1 MSLVSS
7 LRRHLLPAL
16 TGCLLLLLGAL
27 AATARADE
35 YGGLG
40 GLAVFKPGKNGGPL
54 EVNPRSHRAFGVAP
68 DGSSYI
74 AETIEIAG
82 KPYFRI
88 QKLGSKGEYLAEARV
103 KLATQPYQLD
113 GVAIDAEKQRL
124 YVLAV
129 GERKGEGAQPVFDPE
144 APVAAELYAF
154 STTALEPATG
164 TDAGLLAGETTLGA
178 LSEEAGVPLLDPHG
192 IAVDP
197 TTHDVLILGQQ
208 DESKKK
214 GEEEPR
220 AAVQRVHTEGAAEGE
235 LGPRY
240 VDTENCLDEGEAIE
254 AEPACA
260 EGSGQ
265 PTSPFV
271 SPGGRVY
278 GMRAGEL
285 WEIPAS
291 EGAAEAFASHPKA
304 YEAKSKRLFTIGR
317 GQGIAGEEGIVEPL
331 VESEQG
337 GALAFVPTGPA
348 SGRIYLDAEITA
360 EEGGGTVSKNKGAA
374 VLGYDEDGG
383 TPSARGARLDG
394 WTERDQ
400 RRRKVPLAAGERAA
414 PAGRRR
420 DRAAAAVRRDHLSR
434 HRERAAVRGGG
445 RRMWARA
452 RDAAKV
458 TDPNNKSSPHA
469 QYKYVWEFGDG
480 VTVEGSGTR
489 EFRAEHA
496 YAIEGRYEV
505 KLTVIDEGKR
515 TAVQTHVVQV
525 NAPPVLASIASLGAG
540 NSGGGGGGGSGGG
553 GAGRGVSGATST
565 HVPDA
570 TLAGT
575 SLAVSGSG
583 GVTLKL
589 ACPAGEASCSGTVTL
604 RTLGAIPATA
614 HARKRVLTLAAG
626 SFTVVGGKIAAV
638 TLRLSARARALLAR
652 MHVLRVQA
660 VIVAHDPA
668 GATHTTQ
675 AIVTLR
681 LGRALHRR

>member
-1 MSLVSS
+1 MRSA
-7 LRRHLLPAL
+7 LLP
-16 TGCLLLLLGAL
+16 T
-27 AATARADE
+27 AARTSLKQSKSQVSPTFASKSWVRKANTS
-35 YGGLG
+35 L
-40 GLAVFKPGKNGGPL
+40 
-54 EVNPRSHRAFGVAP
+54 
-68 DGSSYI
+68 
-74 AETIEIAG
+74 
-82 KPYFRI
+82 
-88 QKLGSKGEYLAEARV
+88 KLRV

-214 GEEEPR
+214 GEEELR

-291 EGAAEAFASHPKA
+291 EGAAEAFASRPKA

-383 TPSARGARLDG
+383 TPSARELG
-394 WTERDQ
+394 WTAGQNGTSEDEKCLLPLGNGQLLLGADGTGRLLLFDVTTSPATVNVLQ
-400 RRRKVPLAAGERAA
+400 FGAGGEECGHARATPPKSPTQITNHRRTRSTNTCGSSATGLRWKAAGR
-414 PAGRRR
+414 
-420 DRAAAAVRRDHLSR
+420 
-434 HRERAAVRGGG
+434 
-445 RRMWARA
+445 
-452 RDAAKV
+452 
-458 TDPNNKSSPHA
+458 
-469 QYKYVWEFGDG
+469 
-480 VTVEGSGTR
+480 
-489 EFRAEHA
+489 
-496 YAIEGRYEV
+496 
-505 KLTVIDEGKR
+505 
-515 TAVQTHVVQV
+515 
-525 NAPPVLASIASLGAG
+525 G
-540 NSGGGGGGGSGGG
+540 NSGPNTPTRSK
-553 GAGRGVSGATST
+553 
-565 HVPDA
+565 DA
-570 TLAGT
+570 TK
-575 SLAVSGSG
+575 SSS
-583 GVTLKL
+583 
-589 ACPAGEASCSGTVTL
+589 P
-604 RTLGAIPATA
+604 
-614 HARKRVLTLAAG
+614 
-626 SFTVVGGKIAAV
+626 
-638 TLRLSARARALLAR
+638 
-652 MHVLRVQA
+652 
-660 VIVAHDPA
+660 
-668 GATHTTQ
+668 
-675 AIVTLR
+675 
-681 LGRALHRR
+681 

>member
-164 TDAGLLAGETTLGA
+164 TDAGLLAGEKA
-178 LSEEAGVPLLDPHG
+178 FSPLSEEAGVPLLDPHG

-197 TTHDVLILGQQ
+197 VTHDVLILGQQ

-383 TPSARGARLDG
+383 TPSARELG
-394 WTERDQ
+394 WTAGQNGTSEDEKCLLPLGNGQLLLGADGTGRLLLFDVTTSPATVNVLQ
-400 RRRKVPLAAGERAA
+400 FGAGGEECGHARATPPKSPTQITNHRRTRSTNTCGSSATGLRWKAAGR
-414 PAGRRR
+414 
-420 DRAAAAVRRDHLSR
+420 
-434 HRERAAVRGGG
+434 
-445 RRMWARA
+445 
-452 RDAAKV
+452 
-458 TDPNNKSSPHA
+458 
-469 QYKYVWEFGDG
+469 
-480 VTVEGSGTR
+480 
-489 EFRAEHA
+489 
-496 YAIEGRYEV
+496 
-505 KLTVIDEGKR
+505 
-515 TAVQTHVVQV
+515 
-525 NAPPVLASIASLGAG
+525 G
-540 NSGGGGGGGSGGG
+540 NSGPNTPTRSK
-553 GAGRGVSGATST
+553 
-565 HVPDA
+565 DA
-570 TLAGT
+570 TK
-575 SLAVSGSG
+575 SSS
-583 GVTLKL
+583 
-589 ACPAGEASCSGTVTL
+589 P
-604 RTLGAIPATA
+604 
-614 HARKRVLTLAAG
+614 
-626 SFTVVGGKIAAV
+626 
-638 TLRLSARARALLAR
+638 
-652 MHVLRVQA
+652 
-660 VIVAHDPA
+660 
-668 GATHTTQ
+668 
-675 AIVTLR
+675 
-681 LGRALHRR
+681 

>member
-164 TDAGLLAGETTLGA
+164 TDAGLLAGETTLSA
-178 LSEEAGVPLLDPHG
+178 LSEEAGRPAARPARDRGGSH
-192 IAVDP
+192 
-197 TTHDVLILGQQ
+197 THDVLILGQQ

-291 EGAAEAFASHPKA
+291 EGAAEAFASHAKA
-304 YEAKSKRLFTIGR
+304 YGTKPTRLFTIGR
-317 GQGIAGEEGIVEPL
+317 GQGIGGKKASSNPSSKANREARWRSCPPAPRRAGSISTRKSPPKKEAAPSARTRARPCSATTKTVERRARGSSAGRLDRTGPAKTK
-331 VESEQG
+331 SASCRWG
-337 GALAFVPTGPA
+337 TGSSCWAPTGP
-348 SGRIYLDAEITA
+348 
-360 EEGGGTVSKNKGAA
+360 GGCCC
-374 VLGYDEDGG
+374 
-383 TPSARGARLDG
+383 
-394 WTERDQ
+394 
-400 RRRKVPLAAGERAA
+400 
-414 PAGRRR
+414 
-420 DRAAAAVRRDHLSR
+420 
-434 HRERAAVRGGG
+434 
-445 RRMWARA
+445 
-452 RDAAKV
+452 
-458 TDPNNKSSPHA
+458 
-469 QYKYVWEFGDG
+469 
-480 VTVEGSGTR
+480 
-489 EFRAEHA
+489 
-496 YAIEGRYEV
+496 
-505 KLTVIDEGKR
+505 
-515 TAVQTHVVQV
+515 
-525 NAPPVLASIASLGAG
+525 
-540 NSGGGGGGGSGGG
+540 
-553 GAGRGVSGATST
+553 ST
-565 HVPDA
+565 
-570 TLAGT
+570 
-575 SLAVSGSG
+575 
-583 GVTLKL
+583 
-589 ACPAGEASCSGTVTL
+589 
-604 RTLGAIPATA
+604 
-614 HARKRVLTLAAG
+614 
-626 SFTVVGGKIAAV
+626 
-638 TLRLSARARALLAR
+638 
-652 MHVLRVQA
+652 
-660 VIVAHDPA
+660 
-668 GATHTTQ
+668 
-675 AIVTLR
+675 
-681 LGRALHRR
+681 